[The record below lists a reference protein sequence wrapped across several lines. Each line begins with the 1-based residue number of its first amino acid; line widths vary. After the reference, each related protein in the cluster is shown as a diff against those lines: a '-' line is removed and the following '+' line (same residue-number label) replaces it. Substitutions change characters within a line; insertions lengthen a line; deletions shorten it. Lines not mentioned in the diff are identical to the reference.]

1 MKKTTVSAWRVT
13 GYRKKE
19 TGSACED
26 AFAAHP
32 FSRGTVL
39 AAADGHGDAR
49 CKYADRGARLACE
62 VSARVLARY
71 AESVGRRSASEFLN
85 ARRGDIAREITLG
98 FRHAVL
104 DDFIALHPEHASA
117 LETLHGEIDKSF
129 ERETLVLGGD
139 DGARRAREK
148 RKEQLSQIAYLYG
161 TTLRASILTER
172 YVFSLAVGDGDT
184 VALLENGECVWLLP
198 KGEAFDTRTESMCED
213 PRELADAF
221 YFSFLPLAGK
231 RGGEDAYTLGA
242 LFLSTDGLR
251 NSFFSDDGYTA
262 FLTRS
267 AARMTEKDKKTFS
280 RSLRRRLETLTRD
293 SCYGDDITLLI
304 GTLEE

>member
-1 MKKTTVSAWRVT
+1 MKKTTVTALKVT

-19 TGSACED
+19 AGSACED
-26 AFAAHP
+26 AFKVYP

-62 VSARVLARY
+62 VATEVLARY
-71 AESVGRRSASEFLN
+71 AEQISRRSASELLN

-104 DDFIALHPEHASA
+104 RDFIALHPEHAPA
-117 LETLHGEIDKSF
+117 LDTLHGEIDKSF

-139 DGARRAREK
+139 DGERRAREK
-148 RKEQLSQIAYLYG
+148 RKEQISQIAYLYG

-184 VALLENGECVWLLP
+184 VALLKNGECVWLLP
-198 KGEAFDTRTESMCED
+198 KGEASDTRTESMCEE

-221 YFSFLPLAGK
+221 YFSFLPLGK
-231 RGGEDAYTLGA
+231 RGSEDAYALDA

-251 NSFFSDDGYTA
+251 NSFFSDGGYTA
-262 FLTRS
+262 FLTQA
-267 AARMTEKDKKTFS
+267 AARLKERDKKTYA

-304 GTLEE
+304 GTVEE